1 MPTNPYSVVCSKKSN
16 RPIGIFLIL
25 NFFNYKKKNLKRKGN
40 KESKEYEAAVERGQ
54 ERVPYTISETLK
66 SQIQS
71 NLSQISLFKILKK
84 KKKAKA
90 VRTVSTEKAIRIKD
104 SSLV

>member
-84 KKKAKA
+84 KKKKLKLSEQYPQKKLYGLK
-90 VRTVSTEKAIRIKD
+90 T
-104 SSLV
+104 LV